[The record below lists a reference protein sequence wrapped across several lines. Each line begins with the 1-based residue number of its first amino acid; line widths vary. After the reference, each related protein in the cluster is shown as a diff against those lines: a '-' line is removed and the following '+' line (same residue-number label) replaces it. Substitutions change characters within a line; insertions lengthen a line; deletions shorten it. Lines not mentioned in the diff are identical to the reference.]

1 MQTYYAQLAT
11 SGQMSAYDAIKSSLE
26 QKLPYAN
33 VYCDTAPDK
42 VYEAV
47 LLDNPLCGLAH
58 PWMECNYDGRAF
70 AFQYISVQE
79 NIFFENLD
87 KVESEIREIY
97 DKDQNASAYTLYK
110 TIFDVLSRRIEYAQ
124 DIFDE
129 YMRMRAHNATPAELS
144 RFLHRH
150 GSVFSP
156 YGALVE
162 KKAVCNGIAKLFQI
176 VCARFG
182 LPCACVQASNIK
194 YYKRPPSE
202 IADNA
207 PCDHLLN
214 VIEIDGQQMF
224 ADLTYGLVTERVPF
238 TVYDLF
244 AVNYNVLKRSYL
256 LRSSDLQM
264 FQCNGVE
271 NLYYEKNKLVFS
283 TLGAFRRYLI
293 NYISKFSRGQIRV
306 YYKGGKVNDD
316 ELGGIFEDIVQA
328 HCPPTK
334 EMSETRCENGFINGA
349 IVDR

>member
-1 MQTYYAQLAT
+1 MQTYYEQLT
-11 SGQMSAYDAIKSSLE
+11 TEEQMRAYDAIRSALE

-33 VYCDTAPDK
+33 VYCDTVPEKA
-42 VYEAV
+42 YEAV

-79 NIFFENLD
+79 NTFLEKLNE
-87 KVESEIREIY
+87 VEREIRETY
-97 DKDQNASAYTLYK
+97 GKDSDTSTYALYK
-110 TIFDVLSRRIEYAQ
+110 AIFDVLSRRIAYAQ

-129 YMRMRAHNATPAELS
+129 YIRMKARDAAQTDLS

-150 GSVFSP
+150 GNAFSP

-176 VCARFG
+176 VCERFG
-182 LPCACVQASNIK
+182 LPCACVQASNVK

-214 VIEIDGQQMF
+214 VIEIGGQQMF

-244 AVNYNVLKRSYL
+244 AVNYDILKRSYL

-264 FQCNGVE
+264 FQCNGAE
-271 NLYYEKNKLVFS
+271 NLYYEKNKLVFF

-306 YYKGGKVNDD
+306 YYKGGKVSDD
-316 ELGGIFEDIVQA
+316 ELSRIFEDIVQA

-334 EMSETRCENGFINGA
+334 EISEIRCNNGFINGA